1 MWYKICKY
9 LIVPIVEVN
18 QMQHLFKITQMRLL
32 SPTSCEIY
40 MQDKTTHCLKGWLVE
55 CQAHAAQQFYEKINQ
70 LSQASNP
77 FQDLLNLKQF
87 YKVDVIR

>member
-1 MWYKICKY
+1 MWYKICMG

-32 SPTSCEIY
+32 NPTCCEIY
-40 MQDKTTHCLKGWLVE
+40 MQDTTTHCLKGWLVQ
-55 CQAHAAQQFYEKINQ
+55 CQAHVAQQFYEKINQ
-70 LSQASNP
+70 LSQAPEP
-77 FQDLLNLKQF
+77 FSALLNLKQL